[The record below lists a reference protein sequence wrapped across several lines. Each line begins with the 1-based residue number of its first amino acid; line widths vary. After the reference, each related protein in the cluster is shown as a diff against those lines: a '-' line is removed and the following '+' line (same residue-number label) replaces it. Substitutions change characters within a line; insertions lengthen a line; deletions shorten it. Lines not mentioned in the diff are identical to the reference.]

1 MSNVERKG
9 VLKLGPMDVTVV
21 GNDVAVGQAA
31 PAFTASANDWSAV
44 DVINSGKGK
53 VRILAAVPS
62 LDTNVCDKETRR
74 FNVEASN
81 LSEDIAVYVIST
93 DMPMTQKKWCGN
105 AGVERVI
112 TLSDVLNTEFGT
124 QYGVLVKERRY
135 LRRAVFVVDRNNQL
149 TYVDYMK
156 SLGDEPDYDAVLA
169 AAKAAL

>member
-149 TYVDYMK
+149 AYVDYMK

>member
-9 VLKLGPMDVTVV
+9 VVKLGPNDATLI

-31 PAFTASANDWSAV
+31 PAFIASANDWSAV
-44 DVINSGKGK
+44 DVVNAGKGK

-62 LDTNVCDKETRR
+62 LDTNVCDRETRR

-81 LSEDIAVYVIST
+81 LGDDIAVYVIST

-105 AGVERVI
+105 AGVDRVI
-112 TLSDVLNTEFGT
+112 TISDVLNAEFGIN
-124 QYGVLVKERRY
+124 YGLLIKERRF
-135 LRRAVFVVDRNNQL
+135 LRRAVFVIDRNNTL

-156 SLGDEPDYDAVLA
+156 SLGDEPNYEEVLA

>member
-9 VLKLGPMDVTVV
+9 VLKLGPIDVTVV

>member
-9 VLKLGPMDVTVV
+9 VLKLGPMDATVV
-21 GNDVAVGQAA
+21 GNDVAVGQTA
-31 PAFTASANDWSAV
+31 PNFTVNANDWSAI
-44 DVINSGKGK
+44 DVISGGKGK
-53 VRILAAVPS
+53 VRILAALPS

-74 FNVEASN
+74 FNVEAAN

-112 TLSDVLNTEFGT
+112 TLSDVLNTEFGV

>member
-9 VLKLGPMDVTVV
+9 VLKLGPMDATVI
-21 GNDVAVGQAA
+21 GNDVAVGQVA
-31 PAFTASANDWSAV
+31 PTFNASANDWSAV

-74 FNVEASN
+74 FNVEASK

-156 SLGDEPDYDAVLA
+156 SLGDEPDYVAVLA